1 MLRDKLIHLNAHF
14 NTNQHLQSRLIQA
27 GTHFKQEQTDIHELN
42 SNNLIV
48 TQISLQEES
57 EMKEII
63 ENY

>member
-1 MLRDKLIHLNAHF
+1 M
-14 NTNQHLQSRLIQA
+14 QSA
-27 GTHFKQEQTDIHELN
+27 AFFKQEQTDIHEIY

-48 TQISLQEES
+48 TQIKLQEES